1 MELPIFLREHFN
13 GMYRTDVYFLCKQIA
28 ELPLFFVTP
37 IIFVSIYYYMVG
49 MNHDIDRFFWT
60 CLIVLLVTQVQLRSY
75 LQGVPFYFLILGK
88 AGGHLVSC
96 TLNFFHTSQ
105 YAFEK

>member
-49 MNHDIDRFFWT
+49 MNHEIDRFFWT
-60 CLIVLLVTQVQLRSY
+60 CLIVLLVTQVYLRSY
-75 LQGVPFYFLILGK
+75 LQGVPFYFLIL
-88 AGGHLVSC
+88 
-96 TLNFFHTSQ
+96 
-105 YAFEK
+105 